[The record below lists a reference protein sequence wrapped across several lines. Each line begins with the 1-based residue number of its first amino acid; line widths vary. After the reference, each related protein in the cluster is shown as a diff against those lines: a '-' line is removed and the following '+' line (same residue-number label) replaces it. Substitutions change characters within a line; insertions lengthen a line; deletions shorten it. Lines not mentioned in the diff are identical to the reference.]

1 MHICCYIWNRYSFN
15 NYTVNY
21 PGRLYSALSGYI
33 FILIWKPL
41 NTLICPFFN
50 SLTCFTGVGMV
61 LRKMGNTVTPTV
73 ELKKD
78 GDLYTFTTTSTFKT
92 SSISFKLG
100 EEFDEETL
108 DGRKVKSVCTMD
120 GNTLTQEQKGDK
132 PSTIV
137 REFSD
142 SELITVSSAFT
153 ARRLANIEFLIF
165 LDSYHWWHQ
174 IRSCIQGYLNLTTW
188 KCPSSES
195 GPLATDFISICF
207 CLSFN

>member
-1 MHICCYIWNRYSFN
+1 
-15 NYTVNY
+15 
-21 PGRLYSALSGYI
+21 
-33 FILIWKPL
+33 
-41 NTLICPFFN
+41 
-50 SLTCFTGVGMV
+50 
-61 LRKMGNTVTPTV
+61 MGNTVTPTV

-165 LDSYHWWHQ
+165 FRLLPLVTSNPFVYT
-174 IRSCIQGYLNLTTW
+174 RLFKFNNL
-188 KCPSSES
+188 KMS
-195 GPLATDFISICF
+195 FIGKWTF
-207 CLSFN
+207 GD